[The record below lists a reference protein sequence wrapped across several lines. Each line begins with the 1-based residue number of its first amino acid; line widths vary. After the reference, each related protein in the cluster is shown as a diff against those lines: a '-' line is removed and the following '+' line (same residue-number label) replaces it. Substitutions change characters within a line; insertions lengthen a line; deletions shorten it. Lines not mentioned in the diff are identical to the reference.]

1 MTSMRTTII
10 VLAASFLLAGCAGDG
25 SVEELD
31 RGSLIR
37 EGDTKLAAGDA
48 KAASDFYEEAIK
60 RNPQDAQARA
70 KLGDSKLA
78 LGQAQAAVAQ
88 YRQALEISP
97 GAREILV
104 GYGRTALKANDPDA
118 AIDAFQRAVLAEP
131 TPQNYASLGAAYDLK
146 GDHKN
151 AQTAYRQGLR
161 LAPQNLNLRNN
172 MGLSLALGGDVEA
185 GINVLQS
192 VVIEPNATAQHRSN
206 LALVYGL
213 AGRENAAKRLL
224 ERDLTQA
231 QVSRNLE
238 IYRKMRGY
246 NKRSLR
252 EAVLVDSPDKLAQP
266 GYQ

>member
-1 MTSMRTTII
+1 MLPMRTIII
-10 VLAASFLLAGCAGDG
+10 VFSASFLLAACAGDG
-25 SVEELD
+25 TVEELD

-37 EGDTKLAAGDA
+37 EGDIKLAAGDA
-48 KAASDFYEEAIK
+48 TAASAFYEEALK

-88 YRQALEISP
+88 YRQAVESSP
-97 GAREILV
+97 SSREVLV

-118 AIDAFQRAVLAEP
+118 AIDAFQRAVLVEP

-172 MGLSLALGGDVEA
+172 MGLSLALGGDIEA
-185 GINVLQS
+185 GVNVLQS

-213 AGRENAAKRLL
+213 AGRENPAKRLL
-224 ERDLTQA
+224 ERDLTPA

-252 EAVLVDSPDKLAQP
+252 EAILVDNPDKLAQP
-266 GYQ
+266 GAQ